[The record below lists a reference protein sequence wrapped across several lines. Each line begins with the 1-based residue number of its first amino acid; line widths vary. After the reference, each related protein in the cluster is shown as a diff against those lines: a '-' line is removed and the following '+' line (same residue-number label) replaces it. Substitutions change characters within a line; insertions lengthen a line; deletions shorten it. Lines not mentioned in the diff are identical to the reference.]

1 MYLNLLSGTII
12 KTSYPSTFEDF
23 KLIVSIVMKWL
34 SYELN
39 FFGFSLSIFDV
50 VLACIILSICITSII
65 NILINK

>member
-23 KLIVSIVMKWL
+23 KFIVSIVMKWL

>member
-50 VLACIILSICITSII
+50 VLACAILSICITSII